1 MAMPSRT
8 TSKKILLYPEILLN
22 HGFIMDEPC
31 VPEAGMGDCAKVVT
45 VEQLRLRRS

>member
-1 MAMPSRT
+1 
-8 TSKKILLYPEILLN
+8 
-22 HGFIMDEPC
+22 MDEPC